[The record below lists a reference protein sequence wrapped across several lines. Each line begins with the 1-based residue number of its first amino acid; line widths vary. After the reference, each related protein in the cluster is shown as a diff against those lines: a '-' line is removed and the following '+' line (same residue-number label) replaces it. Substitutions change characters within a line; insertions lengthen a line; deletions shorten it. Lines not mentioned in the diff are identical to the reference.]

1 MQYSHY
7 RTVQFNENSF
17 RQILF
22 CPGEFNFVS
31 YDERLEDYLDSLEL
45 NGRELGPVFRSAQ
58 VSNKLLEISQSIMP
72 HVYISNPKKVRVVM
86 KPPEKRKDFLW
97 IMTHFDTGKNGL
109 S

>member
-7 RTVQFNENSF
+7 RTVKFNVNSF
-17 RQILF
+17 RQILLF

-58 VSNKLLEISQSIMP
+58 VPNNLIS
-72 HVYISNPKKVRVVM
+72 
-86 KPPEKRKDFLW
+86 
-97 IMTHFDTGKNGL
+97 KN
-109 S
+109 

>member
-1 MQYSHY
+1 MAHFADREMINEELQIFEGWSYC
-7 RTVQFNENSF
+7 TFQFSVNSF

-58 VSNKLLEISQSIMP
+58 VPNKLLEVSRSIMP
-72 HVYISNPKKVRVVM
+72 NVNMSNPKRFV
-86 KPPEKRKDFLW
+86 W
-97 IMTHFDTGKNGL
+97 
-109 S
+109 